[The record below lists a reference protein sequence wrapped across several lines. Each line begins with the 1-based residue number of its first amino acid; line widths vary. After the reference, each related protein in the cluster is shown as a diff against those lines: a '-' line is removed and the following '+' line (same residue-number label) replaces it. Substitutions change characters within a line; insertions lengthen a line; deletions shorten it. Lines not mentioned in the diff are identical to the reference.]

1 VKAEA
6 VRDGAPA
13 LDQIA
18 LWALACVAAATVG
31 QMVLTPPPVAGG
43 PHDLPA
49 VSAVRALAQWDAGW
63 YANIADNG
71 YGASFDPGQQSP
83 VAFFPLYPM
92 LIRAL
97 SSVGVNKWVAGT
109 GLSFF
114 FGVLAVVIFSRWA
127 RRVLPRVKGAGRE
140 QDPAS
145 LAPWLLAVWPFAGYL
160 FGIMY
165 SDSLFL
171 ALACGAFLA
180 VERDRPLL
188 AGGLGLLATLTRP
201 VAPALVVGLLLRSLE
216 VRRASGQRLRK
227 RDFFPLAAGLGL
239 LGYMAFLHFRFQDPL
254 AFANV
259 QGAPGWDQASGW
271 RTWLKLSFFD
281 QLFPRVAPLVAL
293 RLVGH
298 ALAAFFAL
306 ALALLTIRRLGWA
319 YGLYCVIAIGLPRI
333 SSKDF
338 QGMGRYAMAAFPA
351 FLTLATALTRRPRLA
366 RPWVLASAGIALALA
381 FAFGAGGYV
390 A

>member
-1 VKAEA
+1 MTARSETS
-6 VRDGAPA
+6 PA
-13 LDQIA
+13 LDQIF

-31 QMVLTPPPVAGG
+31 QLVVSPPPVAGG
-43 PHDLPA
+43 PADLPGIA
-49 VSAVRALAQWDAGW
+49 AVRALAQWDAGW

-83 VAFFPLYPM
+83 VAFFPLYPL

-97 SSVGVNKWVAGT
+97 ASVGVNKWVAGT
-109 GLSFF
+109 ALSFG
-114 FGVLAVVIFSRWA
+114 FGVLAVWLFARWA
-127 RRVLPRVKGAGRE
+127 RAVGGRVKKLEAGA
-140 QDPAS
+140 AS
-145 LAPWLLAVWPFAGYL
+145 LAPWLLGTWPFAGYL

-171 ALACGAFLA
+171 ALACAAFLC

-188 AGGLGLLATLTRP
+188 AAGFGALATLTRP
-201 VAPALVVGLLLRSLE
+201 VAPALVVGLVLRSLE
-216 VRRASGQRLRK
+216 VRRAQGQRLRA
-227 RDFFPLAAGLGL
+227 RDFFPVAAAVGL
-239 LGYMAFLHFRFQDPL
+239 LAYMAFLHLRFGDPL
-254 AFANV
+254 AFAHV
-259 QGAPGWDQASGW
+259 HGAPGWDQASGW
-271 RTWLKLSFFD
+271 RSWLKVSFFE
-281 QLFPRVAPLVAL
+281 QLFPRVAPLVAV

-298 ALAAFFAL
+298 AAAAFFAL
-306 ALALLTIRRLGWA
+306 ALAALTVRRLGWA
-319 YGLYCVIAIGLPRI
+319 YGLYCLIAVGLPML

-351 FLTLATALTRRPRLA
+351 FLTLASALTGRPRLR
-366 RPWVLASAGIALALA
+366 RPWVLASAGLALALA